1 LGDEGT
7 NFFHTTATERYRIN
21 TITSLTAED
30 GRFITEHNEKAALL
44 LEDFKKRMGCSSN
57 PTMLYNLDQLVQ
69 ARDDL
74 DSLSRPF
81 SMLEIDEI
89 IKHMPS
95 DKAPGPD
102 GFNELFLKKCWEFIK
117 EDIYTLCF
125 DFFHDNLN
133 LEAINSSFIT
143 LIPKVHNPTSVN
155 DYRPISLLNGVIKII
170 TKLLANRL
178 QAKIIPL
185 IHTN

>member
-102 GFNELFLKKCWEFIK
+102 GFNELFLKNVG
-117 EDIYTLCF
+117 
-125 DFFHDNLN
+125 NL
-133 LEAINSSFIT
+133 
-143 LIPKVHNPTSVN
+143 
-155 DYRPISLLNGVIKII
+155 
-170 TKLLANRL
+170 
-178 QAKIIPL
+178 
-185 IHTN
+185 